1 MARTLEF
8 NYTTAVDRAMHLFWA
23 TGYAGTS
30 LRDLL
35 KEMKI
40 GEGSFYNTFK
50 SKKNTYLE
58 CLKHYNATVN
68 RRRSDALLSTTTAA
82 LGIRALFKTVLDCID
97 DPSTPSPVCLM
108 ASTVTHEVM
117 IDPDLR
123 RYVQQQRRLLN
134 DRLTERLNHDK
145 QARLLPA
152 DLDPELV
159 VPIIVTYLQG
169 LWRQALIA
177 YDRSK
182 FERQIEI
189 FLTGIGL

>member
-1 MARTLEF
+1 ML
-8 NYTTAVDRAMHLFWA
+8 
-23 TGYAGTS
+23 
-30 LRDLL
+30 
-35 KEMKI
+35 
-40 GEGSFYNTFK
+40 
-50 SKKNTYLE
+50 
-58 CLKHYNATVN
+58 
-68 RRRSDALLSTTTAA
+68 
-82 LGIRALFKTVLDCID
+82 
-97 DPSTPSPVCLM
+97 LM